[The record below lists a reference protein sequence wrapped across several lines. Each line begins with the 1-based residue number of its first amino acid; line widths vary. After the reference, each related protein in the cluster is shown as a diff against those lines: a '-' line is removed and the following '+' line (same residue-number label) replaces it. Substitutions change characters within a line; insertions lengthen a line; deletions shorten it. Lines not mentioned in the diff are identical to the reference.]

1 MAKAN
6 KIRYGIVGIG
16 KQGSRYAGQLFAGMD
31 KNGVLTAVCDIAED
45 RRAWATEKFG
55 DKVKVFDNYED
66 MLDSNLIDVVIIDTP
81 HYAHPVIAK
90 AALDK
95 NLNVLSD
102 KPAGV
107 YTKAV
112 REVAEYAKENKPE
125 LKFGLLYNQRTSK
138 VYKAAKALIDAGEL
152 GNLKRIVWIIT
163 NWYRPQAYYSQGG
176 WRGTWAGEGGGVLI
190 NQDPHQLDLF
200 TWLAGSKITSVN
212 AIARTVG
219 RQINVENDVTAT
231 CTFENGATGV
241 FITSTHEAPGTN
253 RLEISGDGGKMVI
266 SGSNDLNMKLE
277 FTKLATL
284 EPEFSKTNTVF
295 MGKPK
300 TSKKTVKFMPH
311 EVIKGAL
318 IDKGQHINV
327 IRNFSNVMLG
337 KEDKLIGNYEEG
349 LNGLTFSNAIHLSAW
364 LGRTVSPQEEGFE
377 DTYYEELQKR
387 VEEEKVSSVK

>member
-1 MAKAN
+1 MAD

-31 KNGVLTAVCDIAED
+31 KNGVLSAVCDIAED
-45 RRAWATEKFG
+45 RREWAKNKFG
-55 DKVKVFDNYED
+55 DKVKVFENYED
-66 MLDSNLIDVVIIDTP
+66 MFSSGLIDAVIIDTP

-90 AALDK
+90 KALEM
-95 NLNVLSD
+95 NLHALSD

-112 REVAEYAKENKPE
+112 REVAEYAKSEKPQ

-138 VYKAAKALIDAGEL
+138 IYKKAKEIIESGQL

-200 TWLAGSKITSVN
+200 TWLANSKITSVN

-253 RLEISGDGGKMVI
+253 RLEISGDGGKIVI
-266 SGSNDLNMKLE
+266 SGSADFTMKLE
-277 FTKLATL
+277 FTKLETL
-284 EPEFSKTNTVF
+284 NS
-295 MGKPK
+295 PK
-300 TSKKTVKFMPH
+300 RTRCLWVNPR
-311 EVIKGAL
+311 
-318 IDKGQHINV
+318 
-327 IRNFSNVMLG
+327 IR
-337 KEDKLIGNYEEG
+337 
-349 LNGLTFSNAIHLSAW
+349 
-364 LGRTVSPQEEGFE
+364 P
-377 DTYYEELQKR
+377 
-387 VEEEKVSSVK
+387 

>member
-1 MAKAN
+1 M
-6 KIRYGIVGIG
+6 
-16 KQGSRYAGQLFAGMD
+16 
-31 KNGVLTAVCDIAED
+31 
-45 RRAWATEKFG
+45 
-55 DKVKVFDNYED
+55 
-66 MLDSNLIDVVIIDTP
+66 
-81 HYAHPVIAK
+81 
-90 AALDK
+90 
-95 NLNVLSD
+95 
-102 KPAGV
+102 
-107 YTKAV
+107 
-112 REVAEYAKENKPE
+112 
-125 LKFGLLYNQRTSK
+125 
-138 VYKAAKALIDAGEL
+138 
-152 GNLKRIVWIIT
+152 
-163 NWYRPQAYYSQGG
+163 
-176 WRGTWAGEGGGVLI
+176 
-190 NQDPHQLDLF
+190 F

-266 SGSNDLNMKLE
+266 SGSNDFNMKLE
-277 FTKLATL
+277 FTKLETL

-300 TSKKTVKFMPH
+300 SSKKTVKFMPH
-311 EVIKGAL
+311 EVLKGLLA
-318 IDKGQHINV
+318 DKGQHINV

-337 KEDKLIGNYEEG
+337 KDDKLVGNYEEG

-387 VEEEKVSSVK
+387 IEEEKTNSVK

>member
-1 MAKAN
+1 MAD

-31 KNGVLTAVCDIAED
+31 KNGVLSAVCDIAED
-45 RRAWATEKFG
+45 RREWAKNKFG
-55 DKVKVFDNYED
+55 DKVKVFENYEE
-66 MLDSNLIDVVIIDTP
+66 MFSSGLIDAVIIDTP

-90 AALDK
+90 KALEM
-95 NLNVLSD
+95 NLHALSD

-107 YTKAV
+107 YTKTV
-112 REVAEYAKENKPE
+112 REVAEYAKSEKPQ

-138 VYKAAKALIDAGEL
+138 IYKKAKEIIESGQL

-200 TWLAGSKITSVN
+200 TWLANSKITSVN

-253 RLEISGDGGKMVI
+253 RLEISGDGGKIVI
-266 SGSNDLNMKLE
+266 SGSADFTMKLE
-277 FTKLATL
+277 FTKLETL

-300 TSKKTVKFMPH
+300 NKTVKVKFMLH
-311 EVIKGAL
+311 EMLKGLL

-327 IRNFSNVMLG
+327 IRNFSNVLLG
-337 KEDKLIGNYEEG
+337 KETKLIGNYEEG

-364 LGRTVSPQEEGFE
+364 LGRTVSPQEENFE
-377 DTYYEELQKR
+377 DLYYEELQKKIQ
-387 VEEEKVSSVK
+387 EEKTNSVK

>member
-1 MAKAN
+1 MAD

-31 KNGVLTAVCDIAED
+31 KNGVLSAVCDIAED
-45 RRAWATEKFG
+45 RREWAKNKFG
-55 DKVKVFDNYED
+55 DKVKVFENYED
-66 MLDSNLIDVVIIDTP
+66 MFSSGLIDAVIIDTP

-90 AALDK
+90 KALEM
-95 NLNVLSD
+95 NLHALSD

-112 REVAEYAKENKPE
+112 REVAEYAKSEKPQ

-138 VYKAAKALIDAGEL
+138 IYKKAKEIIESGQL

-200 TWLAGSKITSVN
+200 TWLANSKITSVN

-253 RLEISGDGGKMVI
+253 RLEISGDGGKIVI
-266 SGSNDLNMKLE
+266 SGSADFTMKLE
-277 FTKLATL
+277 FTKLETL

-300 TSKKTVKFMPH
+300 NKTVKVKFMLH
-311 EVIKGAL
+311 EMLKGLL

-327 IRNFSNVMLG
+327 IRNFSNVLLG
-337 KEDKLIGNYEEG
+337 KETKLIGNYEEG
-349 LNGLTFSNAIHLSAW
+349 LNGLTFSIAIHLSAW
-364 LGRTVSPQEEGFE
+364 LGRTVSPQEENFE
-377 DTYYEELQKR
+377 DLYYEELQKKI
-387 VEEEKVSSVK
+387 EEEKTNSVK

>member
-1 MAKAN
+1 MADKV
-6 KIRYGIVGIG
+6 RYGIVGIG

-31 KNGVLTAVCDIAED
+31 KNGVLSAVCDIAED
-45 RRAWATEKFG
+45 RREWAKNKFG
-55 DKVKVFDNYED
+55 DKVKVFENYED
-66 MLDSNLIDVVIIDTP
+66 MFSSGLIDAVIIDTP

-90 AALDK
+90 KALEM
-95 NLNVLSD
+95 NLHALSD

-112 REVAEYAKENKPE
+112 REVAEYAKSEKPQ

-138 VYKAAKALIDAGEL
+138 IYKKAKEIIESGQL

-200 TWLAGSKITSVN
+200 TWLANSKITSVN

-253 RLEISGDGGKMVI
+253 RLEISGDGGKIVI
-266 SGSNDLNMKLE
+266 SGSADFTMKLE
-277 FTKLATL
+277 FTKLETL

-300 TSKKTVKFMPH
+300 NKTVKVKFMLH
-311 EVIKGAL
+311 EMLKGLL

-327 IRNFSNVMLG
+327 IRNFSNVLLG
-337 KEDKLIGNYEEG
+337 KETKLIGNYEEG

-364 LGRTVSPQEEGFE
+364 LGRTVSPQEENFE
-377 DTYYEELQKR
+377 DLYYEELQKKI
-387 VEEEKVSSVK
+387 EEEKTNSVK

>member
-1 MAKAN
+1 MAAT
-6 KIRYGIVGIG
+6 KIRYGIIGIG
-16 KQGSRYAGQLFAGMD
+16 KQGSKYAGQIFAGMD
-31 KNGVLTAVCDIAED
+31 KNAVLTAVCDRNEN
-45 RRAWATEKFG
+45 RRAWANEKFG
-55 DKVKVFDNYED
+55 DKVKVFDNPD
-66 MLDSNLIDVVIIDTP
+66 ALLDSGLIDAVIIDTP
-81 HYAHPVIAK
+81 HYEHPVLARK
-90 AALDK
+90 ALERD
-95 NLNVLSD
+95 LNVLCD

-112 REVAEYAKENKPE
+112 REVAEYAKEQKPN

-138 VYKAAKALIDAGEL
+138 VYKAAKAIIDAGEL

-200 TWLAGSKITSVN
+200 TWLAGSKITSVS
-212 AIARTVG
+212 AIAKTVG
-219 RQINVENDVTAT
+219 RKINVENDVTAT

-277 FTKLATL
+277 FTKLETL
-284 EPEFSKTNTVF
+284 EPEFSEKNTVF

-300 TSKKTVKFMPH
+300 TKKKTVKFLPH
-311 EVIKGAL
+311 EVIKGLL

-327 IRNFSNVMLG
+327 IRNFSNVLLG
-337 KEDKLIGNYEEG
+337 KETKLIGNYEEG

-364 LGRTVSPQEEGFE
+364 LEKTICPQDKDFE
-377 DTYYEELQKR
+377 DVYYEELQKR
-387 VEEEKVSSVK
+387 IEDEKTNSVK